1 MNLNL
6 KNKRVLITGGLTG
19 IGFETAKLFLEEGA
33 KVAISSR
40 NQSKINLAKKYF
52 RKKNLDVLIIKSNP
66 ERKRDLNNIKKVLD
80 NKKFKLDILIN
91 NIGDGNSASDII
103 PDYKTWEKTWNTNF
117 KIPLEITNL
126 LMKDII
132 KSKGTVLFVASIVGL
147 EAINAPTDYTIA
159 KSAIINLSKVMS
171 KKLNGKAR
179 VNTVSPGNIIFN
191 GGSWDI
197 KFKKNKKK
205 VTNYIKNNVPLG
217 RFGKPEEIASSIVF
231 LCSEKASFIN
241 GSNLVIDGGQSSLL
255 R

>member
-1 MNLNL
+1 
-6 KNKRVLITGGLTG
+6 
-19 IGFETAKLFLEEGA
+19 
-33 KVAISSR
+33 
-40 NQSKINLAKKYF
+40 
-52 RKKNLDVLIIKSNP
+52 
-66 ERKRDLNNIKKVLD
+66 
-80 NKKFKLDILIN
+80 
-91 NIGDGNSASDII
+91 
-103 PDYKTWEKTWNTNF
+103 
-117 KIPLEITNL
+117 
-126 LMKDII
+126 
-132 KSKGTVLFVASIVGL
+132 
-147 EAINAPTDYTIA
+147 
-159 KSAIINLSKVMS
+159 MS